1 MPTASCFA
9 IIPSEKSA
17 SSAKTKAGRFSLM
30 LKALIALTVLTA
42 TLWQATGTTLA
53 QDADPASDPTAAA
66 VETDTETT
74 ASANDPAEEKKTLGW
89 DLSLIHI

>member
-53 QDADPASDPTAAA
+53 QDADPASDPAAA
-66 VETDTETT
+66 AHQRTSRREKNTGLGR
-74 ASANDPAEEKKTLGW
+74 AN
-89 DLSLIHI
+89 